1 MDEGLDDDLPV
12 LSLLFKADVDD
23 DDDIVAVAV
32 VVEEV
37 TVFLRRFVGV
47 VARLKGVVD
56 LEEEEEEGVTDLFDG
71 VCSTGC
77 ELGRL

>member
-1 MDEGLDDDLPV
+1 VDEGLDDDLPV
-12 LSLLFKADVDD
+12 LSLLFKADDD
-23 DDDIVAVAV
+23 GNDAVAV
-32 VVEEV
+32 VAAAVEEA

-47 VARLKGVVD
+47 VALLKGVVD

>member
-1 MDEGLDDDLPV
+1 VDEGLEDDLTV
-12 LSLLFKADVDD
+12 LSLLFKADDD
-23 DDDIVAVAV
+23 DDDDAVAAV
-32 VVEEV
+32 AAVEEV

-71 VCSTGC
+71 VCSTG
-77 ELGRL
+77 